1 MRLNDTSEYS
11 FLDMLTIVSLML
23 QIQNYQS
30 DVRSASNDDLMSEL
44 QRQDRLYL
52 ERIIENQNLILTK
65 LAKLVDRF
73 YGAGNCPILI
83 LEVEYGL

>member
-30 DVRSASNDDLMSEL
+30 DLRSASNDDLMSEL
-44 QRQDRLYL
+44 QKQDRLYL

-65 LAKLVDRF
+65 LAKLVD
-73 YGAGNCPILI
+73 
-83 LEVEYGL
+83 